1 MNKRAACIFT
11 GSLFIFCVMDVVK
24 KAALLEYLQGFISP
38 QRKAIFDEKIRYRTR
53 HITLAL
59 EDIFQS
65 HNASAVLR
73 SCDCFGIQEIH
84 VIENTNRF
92 RAIPTVSLGANQ
104 WVSVQKHNQREENT
118 QSCFA
123 KLREQGYRIIA
134 TTPHKEETHLE
145 DLDITSPVAL
155 VFGQELRGLSE
166 EALSMAD
173 GFMKVP
179 MYGFSESLNISV
191 CAAICLH
198 HLRYRLMQSEVS
210 WQLSY
215 EEELDVRLKWARSS
229 IKKCAEIEKHF
240 LKG

>member
-1 MNKRAACIFT
+1 
-11 GSLFIFCVMDVVK
+11 MDTAQK
-24 KAALLEYLQGFISP
+24 MALLEYLHGFISP

-53 HITLAL
+53 HITVAL

-65 HNASAVLR
+65 HNSSAVLR
-73 SCDCFGIQEIH
+73 SCDCFGIQEVH

-92 RAIPTVSLGANQ
+92 RTIPNISLGANQ
-104 WVSVQKHNQREENT
+104 WVTVRKYNGSEQNT
-118 QSCFA
+118 PSCLST
-123 KLREQGYRIIA
+123 LREQGYRIIA
-134 TTPHKEETHLE
+134 TTPHKDEIHLE
-145 DLDITSPVAL
+145 ELDITSPVAL

-166 EALSMAD
+166 EALSAAD

-198 HLRYRLMQSEVS
+198 HLRYRLMQSDVH
-210 WQLSY
+210 WHLSP

-240 LKG
+240 LER